1 MSKTTMRPNFLQS
14 FQVVT
19 KLGVNSIRE
28 DLGVLSIDDVL
39 LSIQE
44 PCGDFELGGV
54 LDDSH
59 KSLELVGVEVTG
71 TSHKNLN

>member
-1 MSKTTMRPNFLQS
+1 MRPNFLQS
-14 FQVVT
+14 LQVVT
-19 KLGVNSIRE
+19 KLGVNSVRE

-39 LSIQE
+39 LSIKE

-59 KSLELVGVEVTG
+59 ESLELIGVEITG
-71 TSHKNLN
+71 TIHEKLK